1 MRAANNTAASRA
13 TGIWTHA
20 LLVWQRFLYPKCVLS
35 ATTNLFILHP
45 DNSDPLVH
53 VVKSAI
59 GQRDA
64 RNYETPRQKLN
75 FLSEI
80 ISYNL
85 DKGFVDK
92 QNKILENVSLEELSG
107 LAAKHLKLDEMITVV
122 VGDKTA
128 IMQSLQP
135 MFENIVELDEEGKPL

>member
-1 MRAANNTAASRA
+1 MPEGFKKIITVAKKGDEIVIPFTKYQLDNGLT
-13 TGIWTHA
+13 
-20 LLVWQRFLYPKCVLS
+20 V
-35 ATTNLFILHP
+35 ILHP

-53 VVKSAI
+53 VVKSAF